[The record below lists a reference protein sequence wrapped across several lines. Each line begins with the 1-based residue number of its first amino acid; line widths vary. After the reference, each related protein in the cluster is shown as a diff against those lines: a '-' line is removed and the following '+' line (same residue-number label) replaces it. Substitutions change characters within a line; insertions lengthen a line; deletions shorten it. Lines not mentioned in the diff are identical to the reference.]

1 MTCDKLI
8 DATPEFSR
16 IVQLDQLVGGV
27 LVVKLDPSQKELD
40 ALAERFDVDALSAL
54 TGKVELSLLP
64 NDDVLM
70 NASFQARVKQQC
82 SVTLQPME
90 SEVSTMFSTTYTE
103 NPDPNWGHDEEEF
116 EDVDE
121 DIEPPEAIID
131 GKIDIGEAVAE
142 QLALE
147 IDPFPRVQ
155 DATFDG
161 FSTDPG
167 GENAPVP
174 EKKNPF
180 AVLEQL
186 KTKQKN
192 TE

>member
-1 MTCDKLI
+1 MTYDKLI
-8 DATPEFSR
+8 NATPEFSR
-16 IVQLDQLVGGV
+16 IVQLDQLVGGS
-27 LVVKLDPSQKELD
+27 LVIELDPSQKELD
-40 ALAERFDVDALSAL
+40 ALAERFDVDALMGL
-54 TGKVELSLLP
+54 RGKVEMSLLP
-64 NDDVLM
+64 NDDVLLM
-70 NASFQARVKQQC
+70 ASFQARVKQHC

-90 SEVSTMFSTTYTE
+90 SDISAMFTTTYTE
-103 NPDPNWGHDEEEF
+103 SLDPNWGHDEEEF

-121 DIEPPEAIID
+121 DIEPPEAIVD

-167 GENAPVP
+167 GESAPVP